1 MNKAGAEY
9 RLSKGVQG
17 NLKPFDLHIG
27 DTVKTLDKRVLTVTG
42 IYQHH
47 FTATNKKWNE
57 SFTKAE
63 YQTGEVRKC

>member
-27 DTVKTLDKRVLTVTG
+27 DTIKTAKKEKYTVIA

-47 FTATNKKWNE
+47 FMATNGKWQE
-57 SFTKAE
+57 SFTKPE
-63 YQTGEVRKC
+63 YQTWEVYKC